1 MIAYTT
7 QLFTQF
13 LGVVLPA
20 WLSCEPIQIIAG
32 VFIFGFIV
40 HTLVRLIKS

>member
-7 QLFTQF
+7 QLFSQL

-20 WLSCEPIQIIAG
+20 WLACEPIQIIAG
-32 VFIFGFIV
+32 VFIFGYIV